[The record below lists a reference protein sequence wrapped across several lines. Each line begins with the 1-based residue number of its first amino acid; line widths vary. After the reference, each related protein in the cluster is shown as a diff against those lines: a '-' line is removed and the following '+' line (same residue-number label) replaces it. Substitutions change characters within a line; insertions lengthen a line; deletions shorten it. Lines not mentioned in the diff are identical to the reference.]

1 MDASREGIMLS
12 EISQMEKGKYCMV
25 SYVNC
30 KNKTNKQNESKQK
43 QTFGNRVQMSDYQNG
58 NSVEGGVR

>member
-43 QTFGNRVQMSDYQNG
+43 QTFGNRVRVITKTGIQLK
-58 NSVEGGVR
+58 EA

>member
-1 MDASREGIMLS
+1 MNASREGIMLS

>member
-1 MDASREGIMLS
+1 MDASRKGIMLS